1 MTIDFARLLLGK
13 KPERTLPVAALLIT
27 AAGMLDA
34 FTYVGYGGVFAN
46 AMTGNIVLLVVRLA
60 KGEIA
65 GSLPFAAPIIAYI
78 CGVAVTQVLKE
89 KPLRSLLPSPAR
101 FSLGLEIAFLIVVAF
116 LPKSVPDMLVVTG
129 IAFVAAL
136 QASAFYRLAEFAY
149 TSVTTSANLRH
160 FASATI
166 AWLIYGRGRES
177 RREALFFLC
186 LCVCFIGGA
195 LAGAMATI
203 KWSHAAVWLP
213 VGLLTIALG
222 LCLPW
227 TRAIRDMFEEDK

>member
-1 MTIDFARLLLGK
+1 MSKDAPNLFAGK

-60 KGEIA
+60 KGEIS
-65 GSLPFAAPIIAYI
+65 GSLPFAVPIIAYI
-78 CGVAVTQVLKE
+78 SGVAVAQILKE
-89 KPLRSLLPSPAR
+89 KPLHFLLPSPAR
-101 FSLGLEIAFLIVVAF
+101 FSLGLEIVFLIVVAF

-136 QASAFYRLAEFAY
+136 QATAFTRLDEFAY
-149 TSVTTSANLRH
+149 TSVTTSSNLRR
-160 FASATI
+160 FAGATM
-166 AWLIYGRGRES
+166 AWVVFGKGHES

-195 LAGAMATI
+195 LLGAISTLAFG
-203 KWSHAAVWLP
+203 HAAVWLP
-213 VGLLTIALG
+213 VALLSVALG

-227 TRAIRDMFEEDK
+227 TQAIREIFAEDK

>member
-1 MTIDFARLLLGK
+1 MTVDFTHLLLGK
-13 KPERTLPVAALLIT
+13 KPERTLPVAALLIM

-34 FTYVGYGGVFAN
+34 FTYVGYDGVFAN

-78 CGVAVTQVLKE
+78 CGVAVAQVLKE
-89 KPLRSLLPSPAR
+89 KPLRALLPSPAR

-116 LPKSVPDMLVVTG
+116 LPKSVPNMLVVTG

-136 QASAFYRLAEFAY
+136 QATAFTRLNEFAY

-166 AWLIYGRGRES
+166 AWLVYGKGRES
-177 RREALFFLC
+177 RRESLFFLC

-195 LAGAMATI
+195 LLGAIATLH
-203 KWSHAAVWLP
+203 WGHAAVWLP
-213 VGLLTIALG
+213 VGLLSAAFA

-227 TRAIRDMFEEDK
+227 TQGIREMFVEDK